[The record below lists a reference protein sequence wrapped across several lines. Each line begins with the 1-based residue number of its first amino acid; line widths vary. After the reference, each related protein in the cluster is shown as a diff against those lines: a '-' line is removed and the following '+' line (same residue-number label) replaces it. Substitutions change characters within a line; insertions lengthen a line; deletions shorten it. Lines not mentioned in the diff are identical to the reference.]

1 MRKPN
6 EELGRRLYEL
16 SDAFLAPGQEVRL
29 EKVAEVAGV
38 PRATV
43 YYYFSGKTD
52 LMAFLLERHIDHG
65 AELLKPALSMDGSPT
80 ERMRAVLGAMIDM
93 LVAHPVLC
101 THLLAVISTGSAPVE
116 LMASADEQ
124 VFAPVRSILQ
134 EGQDVGEFRFT
145 NIGDTLISL
154 MGALMMVAMMRLI
167 TSGQLDAEEVRTSVI
182 DQLLRGIGDDTSAPS
197 HR

>member
-16 SDAFLAPGQEVRL
+16 SDAFLAPAQEVRL
-29 EKVAEVAGV
+29 EKVAELAGI

-43 YYYFSGKTD
+43 YYYFSGKD
-52 LMAFLLERHIDHG
+52 DFMAFLLERHIDQG
-65 AELLKPALSMDGSPT
+65 AELLKPALSMRGSPT
-80 ERMRAVLGAMIDM
+80 ARMRAVLGAMIDM
-93 LVAHPVLC
+93 LAAHPALC

-116 LMASADEQ
+116 LMASADQQ

-134 EGQDVGEFRFT
+134 EGQDLGEFRFT

-154 MGALMMVAMMRLI
+154 MGALMMVTMMRLI
-167 TSGQLDAEEVRTSVI
+167 TSGQLHAEEVRASVI
-182 DQLLRGIGDDTSAPS
+182 DQLLRGIGDDASEPS
-197 HR
+197 NR